1 MNTLGS
7 ERSKTWPRSHS
18 DRAGSQPAFFPP
30 FLITF
35 RPWQTPQP
43 HGVPDP
49 INRCRRALIEKLL
62 EGLFPSSFFEVAAPQ
77 FSFTLEELFL
87 LTLLGHLLFL
97 SLLSAEWGRAR
108 VSRCAWGVGG
118 TERCERPGRPLVHVY
133 AILPCSC
140 DSRCLSQWACVA
152 SWVTLCC
159 WSLCISLC
167 SQGLVAPPRASCCSQ
182 SWVLR
187 GAGLGAR
194 ARLGATVQK
203 RLSTWSLALMV
214 VSAPG
219 PVATK

>member
-18 DRAGSQPAFFPP
+18 DRAGRQPAFFPP

-62 EGLFPSSFFEVAAPQ
+62 EGLFPE
-77 FSFTLEELFL
+77 FL
-87 LTLLGHLLFL
+87 LRGGSSPILFRSGGTLSPHSIGPFAVFVPTV
-97 SLLSAEWGRAR
+97 SRVGKIVR

-118 TERCERPGRPLVHVY
+118 TEHCERPVGRPLVHVC
-133 AILPCSC
+133 AMSPCSC
-140 DSRCLSQWACVA
+140 DSRCLSQWTCVA

-159 WSLCISLC
+159 WSVPRLCISLC
-167 SQGLVAPPRASCCSQ
+167 SQGLVAPPPASCCSQ
-182 SWVLR
+182 SWVL
-187 GAGLGAR
+187 
-194 ARLGATVQK
+194 
-203 RLSTWSLALMV
+203 
-214 VSAPG
+214 
-219 PVATK
+219 